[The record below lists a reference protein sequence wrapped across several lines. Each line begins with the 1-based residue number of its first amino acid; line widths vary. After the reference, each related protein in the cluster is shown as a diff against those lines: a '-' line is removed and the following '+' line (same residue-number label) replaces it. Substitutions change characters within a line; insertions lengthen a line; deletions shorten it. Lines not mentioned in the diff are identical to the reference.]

1 MTPLPPAY
9 EALLDAEIE
18 RVLAD
23 LEVRMAGRGTGF
35 DVLGAAMRRA
45 IRGGKRWRPALVVST
60 FESLGGVADGCTA
73 LFPVAAAYELLH
85 TALVVHDDVIDRD
98 TVRRGIP
105 NISGEFRL
113 RALEHGADAAGAA
126 LLGDTAGIL
135 AGDLLLHAAQ
145 RLVALA
151 DVDPSLRRRLLD
163 QFDDAVVVSAA
174 GELADVEH
182 AILDTAGADAILAAT
197 HDKTAVYS
205 FCAPL
210 RAGAALA
217 GAGDDID
224 RALEAFG
231 TRLGLAYQLV
241 DDLIGAFGTSSQA
254 GKPEGADLRESKKT
268 PLIAFARDSLDW
280 ADVQGALALAHTGP
294 IALKNAQ
301 DALNR
306 SGARTDLQSLI
317 RDTLKEAN
325 AIAHTAPLPEAAR
338 AMLFDLTTAVE
349 GRIP

>member
-1 MTPLPPAY
+1 MTPLPPAS
-9 EALLDAEIE
+9 EQLLDIEIE
-18 RVLAD
+18 RVLSD
-23 LEVRMAGRGTGF
+23 LEGRMAGRGTGF
-35 DVLGAAMRRA
+35 DALGAAMRRA

-60 FESLGGVADGCTA
+60 FHALGGDADRCPA

-105 NISGEFRL
+105 NISGEFRV
-113 RALEHGADAAGAA
+113 RALDHGADAAGSA

-145 RLVALA
+145 RIVALA
-151 DVDPSLRRRLLD
+151 DVDADVRRQLLD
-163 QFDDAVVVSAA
+163 QLDDAVVVSAA

-210 RAGAALA
+210 RAGATLA
-217 GAGDDID
+217 GAGADVDH
-224 RALEAFG
+224 ALEAFG

-268 PLIAFARDSLDW
+268 PLIAFARDSTDW
-280 ADVQGALALAHTGP
+280 ADVEGALALAHTGP
-294 IALKNAQ
+294 IALRNAQ
-301 DALNR
+301 DALSR
-306 SGARTDLQSLI
+306 SGARTGLQVLI
-317 RDTLKEAN
+317 HDTLKEAN
-325 AIAHTAPLPEAAR
+325 AIAHTAPLTEAAR